1 MTTEKN
7 NLNSTA
13 ATAINLS
20 VSENLK
26 NKLQIKKNNYVNAR
40 SSRLQSG
47 VVDKILTKIRE
58 NFKLE
63 NNEEAASILAILF
76 QQGGTARSCDGNMS
90 IRIFDQDIKLVQIR
104 KILKE
109 NSCDKGERK
118 LARSLADTI
127 QEVYLIMEIPSNLY
141 NKIQKKDLKRTFT
154 MEEKVWLS
162 DFQSNNENCPVELKK
177 LSLQTF
183 KKEKSSKTSKKTT
196 KSKNN

>member
-1 MTTEKN
+1 M
-7 NLNSTA
+7 
-13 ATAINLS
+13 
-20 VSENLK
+20 
-26 NKLQIKKNNYVNAR
+26 
-40 SSRLQSG
+40 
-47 VVDKILTKIRE
+47 TKIKE

-63 NNEEAASILAILF
+63 SNEEAASILAILF
-76 QQGGTARSCDGNMS
+76 QQGGTSRSRDGNMS
-90 IRIFDQDIKLVQIR
+90 IRIFDQDIKLAQIR

-109 NSCDKGERK
+109 NSCNKGERK

-127 QEVYLIMEIPSNLY
+127 QEVCLIMEIPGNLY

-162 DFQSNNENCPVELKK
+162 DFQSDNENCPAELRE
-177 LSLQTF
+177 LILQTF

>member
-7 NLNSTA
+7 NLNPTT
-13 ATAINLS
+13 ATATNLS

-26 NKLQIKKNNYVNAR
+26 NKLQIEKNNYVTAR
-40 SSRLQSG
+40 SSRLQPG
-47 VVDKILTKIRE
+47 VVDKILTKIKE
-58 NFKLE
+58 NFKLA
-63 NNEEAASILAILF
+63 NNEEAASILAVLF

-90 IRIFDQDIKLVQIR
+90 IRIFDQDIKLAQIR

-109 NSCDKGERK
+109 NSCNKGERK

-127 QEVYLIMEIPSNLY
+127 QEVCFIMEIPGNLY

-162 DFQSNNENCPVELKK
+162 DFQSDNENCPAELRE
-177 LSLQTF
+177 LILQTF

>member
-13 ATAINLS
+13 ATVINLS

-26 NKLQIKKNNYVNAR
+26 NKLQIEKNNYVNAR

-63 NNEEAASILAILF
+63 NNEEAVSIFAILF
-76 QQGGTARSCDGNMS
+76 QQGGTSRSRDGNMS

-109 NSCDKGERK
+109 NLCNKRKRK
-118 LARSLADTI
+118 LARSLADTV
-127 QEVYLIMEIPSNLY
+127 QEICLIMEIPSNLY

>member
-13 ATAINLS
+13 ATATNLS

-26 NKLQIKKNNYVNAR
+26 NKLQIEKNNYVTTR
-40 SSRLQSG
+40 SSRLQFG
-47 VVDKILTKIRE
+47 VVDKILTKIKE

-90 IRIFDQDIKLVQIR
+90 IRIFDQDIKLAQIR

-109 NSCDKGERK
+109 NSCNKGERR

-127 QEVYLIMEIPSNLY
+127 QEVCLIMEIPGNLY

-162 DFQSNNENCPVELKK
+162 DFQSDNENCPAELRK
-177 LSLQTF
+177 LILQTF

>member
-1 MTTEKN
+1 MTTKKN
-7 NLNSTA
+7 NLNPIA
-13 ATAINLS
+13 ATATNLS
-20 VSENLK
+20 ISENLK
-26 NKLQIKKNNYVNAR
+26 NKLQNEKNNYVIAR
-40 SSRLQSG
+40 SSRLQPG
-47 VVDKILTKIRE
+47 VVDKILTKIKE

-63 NNEEAASILAILF
+63 NNEEAATILAIVF

-90 IRIFDQDIKLVQIR
+90 IRIFDQDIKLAQIR

-109 NSCDKGERK
+109 NSCNKGERK

-127 QEVYLIMEIPSNLY
+127 QEVCFIMEIPGNLY
-141 NKIQKKDLKRTFT
+141 NKIQKKDLRRTFT

-162 DFQSNNENCPVELKK
+162 DFQSDNENCPAELRE
-177 LSLQTF
+177 LILQTF